1 MTDDEVKA
9 LAEKLGEYRLLI
21 RQEGM
26 VGITY
31 KPLSDLLDKQIIEA
45 LARVA
50 LDDCEERK
58 RKEFEENIAFLK
70 EVREN
75 ARYFDAA
82 KQKWL
87 TYDEWA
93 KRVFNVEGKEPK

>member
-50 LDDCEERK
+50 LDDCEERITETVNAYIRAVNK
-58 RKEFEENIAFLK
+58 MYAIEAERLITGELK
-70 EVREN
+70 IEI
-75 ARYFDAA
+75 
-82 KQKWL
+82 K
-87 TYDEWA
+87 
-93 KRVFNVEGKEPK
+93 GEPK